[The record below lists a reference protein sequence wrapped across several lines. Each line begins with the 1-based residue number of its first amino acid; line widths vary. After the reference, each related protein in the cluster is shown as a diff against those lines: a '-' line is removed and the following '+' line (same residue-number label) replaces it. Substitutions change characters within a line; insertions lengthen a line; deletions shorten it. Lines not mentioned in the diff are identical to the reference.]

1 MEINRDSIDKLLS
14 LNDRQ
19 LMTIIG
25 NLAKESGI
33 DPAEFN
39 LDPRSIDSIRRAL
52 RGASDDDLKKIAEQY
67 EANKTG
73 KKGR

>member
-1 MEINRDSIDKLLS
+1 MEINRDSIDKLLN

-19 LMTIIG
+19 LMAIIG
-25 NLAKESGI
+25 NLARESGI

-39 LDPRSIDSIRRAL
+39 IDPKSIDSIRCAL

-67 EANKTG
+67 EANK
-73 KKGR
+73 KGR

>member
-1 MEINRDSIDKLLS
+1 MEINRDSINKLLS

-19 LMTIIG
+19 LKAIIQ

-39 LDPRSIDSIRRAL
+39 IDTDSIESIRVAL
-52 RGASDDDLKKIAEQY
+52 STAGDDDLKRIAEQY
-67 EANKTG
+67 EANK
-73 KKGR
+73 KGR